1 MGTGPN
7 LSMAFEINQASL
19 MDKGRAIASG
29 FFRRPR
35 TPMGVLVS
43 LAGLAIT
50 CPIGCNMAPD
60 GSGAEHAV
68 GPDSPPDDATPGDDD
83 ASRFLVVTDSPEEL
97 AAARLLASETTPAPL
112 SLEALADVYGV
123 SLATLPIH
131 LPREQAEAR
140 LRDAINR
147 KDAPLHARQNA
158 ACLLWLMDPAQGQE
172 CLLRMLREGT
182 HKEKQML
189 LLQLGFLEKD
199 TPIAESPALAAELL
213 TLLADEELGQQAVT
227 TCGHLRP
234 PGITEA
240 LWKALPRSVGDTR
253 SEMLFWLV
261 RLDPGRKSLDACAAA
276 LPSQQDDARR
286 RCLTAIAMFFLL
298 GETEFTQEATE
309 LVATELLRQISV
321 GDTGILRFPQYECV
335 AVLRHGNGPQVR
347 KLAEAVAKSGED
359 RFLRLNAY
367 LAMRR
372 WEGDARKEMV
382 LAGLESPEQFDFA
395 LAAITRFY
403 GRTGDEA
410 IIDALLQAS
419 RVRPGVRDQ
428 VALGRAL
435 LAVGGDRVPP
445 EVRTIA
451 GRVPAR
457 EGSNLLMELERKPPL
472 EVAKQ
477 LSEAGFL
484 AAERIPEIL
493 AAAAKR
499 AEESATDD
507 GARPAGVLELLDAA
521 GLVLTFDVEADE
533 IPVRHDRLI
542 ADFAEVSSGAFR
554 PEASHETMLPE
565 DAEDSEAS
573 YRVQFIH
580 GGRLYRMQA
589 RNLGDWFDVER
600 VVRACNRA
608 LADAGERR
616 RFIPLPSDGQCASF
630 VCFTP
635 EQVAFLRNSFHV
647 SFDEPLDATIR
658 SGQEFEGR
666 VRHTLEKE

>member
-1 MGTGPN
+1 MTPGGKQT
-7 LSMAFEINQASL
+7 SL
-19 MDKGRAIASG
+19 VAKVGSAPLACG
-29 FFRRPR
+29 FFRPTRA
-35 TPMGVLVS
+35 PMGVLVS
-43 LAGLAIT
+43 LAALVIA
-50 CPIGCNMAPD
+50 CPIGCDKAPNE
-60 GSGAEHAV
+60 SGAEHAV
-68 GPDSPPDDATPGDDD
+68 GLDGTTDGATPDDDD
-83 ASRFLVVTDSPEEL
+83 ASRFLVVTDSSEQL
-97 AAARLLASETTPAPL
+97 AAARRLASETAPEPL
-112 SLEALADVYGV
+112 SPEALADMYGL
-123 SLATLPIH
+123 SLATLPTN

-140 LRDAINR
+140 LRKVIGQ
-147 KDAPLHARQNA
+147 KDAPLQARQNA

-172 CLLRMLREGT
+172 CLLRMLREGPQ
-182 HKEKQML
+182 KEKGML

-213 TLLADEELGQQAVT
+213 ALLADEELGQQAVN

-240 LWKALPRSVGDTR
+240 LWKALPRSVGDSR
-253 SEMLFWLV
+253 SEILFWLA

-276 LPSQQDDARR
+276 LPSQQGDARR
-286 RCLTAIAMFFLL
+286 RCLTAIAMFFPL

-321 GDTGILRFPQYECV
+321 GDTGILRFPQHECV

-347 KLAEAVAKSGED
+347 KLAEAVAESSEA

-367 LAMRR
+367 LARRR
-372 WEGDARKEMV
+372 WEGAAKKGAV

-410 IIDALLQAS
+410 IIDALIRAS

-428 VALGRAL
+428 VELGRAL
-435 LAVGGDRVPP
+435 LTVGGDRVPA
-445 EVRTIA
+445 EVRAIA

-457 EGSNLLMELERKPPL
+457 EASNLLMELERKPPL
-472 EVAKQ
+472 EIANQ
-477 LSEAGFL
+477 LAEAGFV
-484 AAERIPEIL
+484 AAGRIPEIL
-493 AAAAKR
+493 AAATKR
-499 AEESATDD
+499 AEESATEDN
-507 GARPAGVLELLDAA
+507 AKPVGVLELLDAA
-521 GLVLTFDVEADE
+521 GLVLSFDVEADE

-542 ADFAEVSSGAFR
+542 ADLAEVSSGAFR
-554 PEASHETMLPE
+554 PEACSETMLPE
-565 DAEDSEAS
+565 DAEDSEAP

-580 GGRLYRMQA
+580 GGRLYRIQA

-616 RFIPLPSDGQCASF
+616 RFIPLPGDDQWASF
-630 VCFTP
+630 VCFAP
-635 EQVAFLRNSFHV
+635 EQAAFLRDSFHM
-647 SFDEPLDATIR
+647 SFDDALDAAIR
-658 SGQEFEGR
+658 SGKEFEDR
-666 VRHTLEKE
+666 VRHTIEKE